1 MTTRIGMAVHGLF
14 TIFFQRETFLKKS
27 GNSTIRSAT
36 LLKRPTDFIQEMSS
50 NRRILIYYPFNGK
63 AVAIESKAEMLIR
76 LNYEVFL
83 LTWAPR
89 GELHKRC
96 DAIGVK
102 TFSTAKAKQHGGVLF
117 FVYQTKQLLS
127 FCKKNE
133 IRLLFA
139 HFQSVA
145 MVAGIAN
152 YFRKVRVVYFRH
164 NSDYFEL
171 RNSRKELFFNKMAN
185 KLSETIIAIS
195 DNVYTQLLKEG
206 VDAKKIKRIN
216 LAYDFTKY
224 GRPDLAIAAS
234 IRDEYKANIL
244 LLAAARLDAL
254 KRHKDIFQ
262 VVKALCDKG
271 IDCKLI
277 CVGDGPL
284 KGELEKWIEENRMKG
299 KIILKGFVHNVIDY
313 LAACDL
319 LIHLSY
325 SEASNQVVKEAG
337 ICRKAVIA
345 CKGVGNFEEYL
356 EDNVNAFLV
365 DKESPVDPSIEI
377 LAKYAGDKAHLTEL
391 GQNLYDTVIAKFDIS
406 SVVGDYKALLQ

>member
-1 MTTRIGMAVHGLF
+1 MPRN
-14 TIFFQRETFLKKS
+14 K
-27 GNSTIRSAT
+27 
-36 LLKRPTDFIQEMSS
+36 
-50 NRRILIYYPFNGK
+50 RILIYYPFNGK
-63 AVAIESKAEMLIR
+63 AVAIESKAEMLIK
-76 LNYEVFL
+76 LGYEVFL

-96 DAIGVK
+96 DEIGVK
-102 TFSTAKAKQHGGVLF
+102 TFSTAKEKQLGGMF
-117 FVYQTKQLLS
+117 FFSFQVKQLLR
-127 FCKKNE
+127 FCRKNE
-133 IRLLFA
+133 ITLIFA

-145 MVAGIAN
+145 MTAGIAS
-152 YFRKVRVVYFRH
+152 YFRKMRIVYFRH

-171 RNSRKELFFNKMAN
+171 RNSKKELFFNKMAN
-185 KLSETIIAIS
+185 KLSHTIIAIS

-216 LAYDFTKY
+216 LAYDFSKY
-224 GRPDLAIAAS
+224 GKPDEVLAAS
-234 IRDEYKANIL
+234 IRAEFKSDIL
-244 LLAAARLDAL
+244 LITAARLDAL

-262 VVKALCDKG
+262 VVKALSDKG

-284 KGELEKWIEENRMKG
+284 KEDLQKWILENELQE

-337 ICRKAVIA
+337 LCRKTVIV

-356 EDNVNAFLV
+356 VNNVNAFLV
-365 DKESPVDPSIEI
+365 DKESPVNPSIEVLERI
-377 LAKYAGDKAHLTEL
+377 ARDKNQLSKL
-391 GQNLYDTVIAKFDIS
+391 GQNLYDTVISKFDIS
-406 SVVGDYKALLQ
+406 SVVDYYKVLIQQTVI